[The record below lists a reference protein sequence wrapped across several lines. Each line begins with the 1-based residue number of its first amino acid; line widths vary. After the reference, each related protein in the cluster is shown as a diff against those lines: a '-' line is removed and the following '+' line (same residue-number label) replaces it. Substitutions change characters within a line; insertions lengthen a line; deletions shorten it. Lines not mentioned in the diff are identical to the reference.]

1 MEREEWTM
9 QREVRN
15 VVVALVVDERRGKRE
30 SHFRRLPLLFISLQ
44 RGACTSIA
52 AGSELAFSR
61 SRKEIRSPKNLSTTE
76 VRGLGATFKEN
87 LVGGWELEGL
97 LRDLSHIPTATLLA
111 VNAWLG
117 RFGAHN

>member
-1 MEREEWTM
+1 MEHEEWTM

-15 VVVALVVDERRGKRE
+15 VVVAVVVDERRGKRQ
-30 SHFRRLPLLFISLQ
+30 SHLRRLPLLFISLQ
-44 RGACTSIA
+44 RGACTSFT

-61 SRKEIRSPKNLSTTE
+61 SRKEIRSPEILSTTQ
-76 VRGLGATFKEN
+76 VRGFGATFKEN
-87 LVGGWELEGL
+87 IVGDGNSKYCYGTYPKYLQQ
-97 LRDLSHIPTATLLA
+97 LA